1 MARRLRISI
10 DYDRCVGSGIC
21 VLTAPAV
28 FQFNER
34 RQSSVRDPA
43 AEPEETVLEAAQGC
57 PQTAIFVED
66 ADTGERLF
74 PPPELA

>member
-1 MARRLRISI
+1 MARRLRIWV

-21 VLTAPAV
+21 VLTAPGV
-28 FQFNER
+28 FRLNED
-34 RQSSVRDPA
+34 RQSSVVDPA
-43 AEPEETVLEAAQGC
+43 GEVEEKVLEAAQGC

-66 ADTGERLF
+66 ADTGQRLF